1 MLANLALLGV
11 GAYASYVS
19 IDWLVTWLGT
29 VKTGFVSAN
38 HLGWLSGWLMVL
50 PNAILA
56 LYYGWRR
63 KPEVVYTSQVGD
75 GHICIPLCIGLFA
88 LFHPLK
94 MPEFFQT
101 GVCVLGAATVVH
113 LVYVG
118 FFGRLPRLVGLAL
131 VIGYLCFLKAG
142 LVR

>member
-1 MLANLALLGV
+1 
-11 GAYASYVS
+11 
-19 IDWLVTWLGT
+19 
-29 VKTGFVSAN
+29 
-38 HLGWLSGWLMVL
+38 MVL

-94 MPEFFQT
+94 LPAVFLT
-101 GVCVLGAATVVH
+101 GVYIIAGATVLH
-113 LVYVG
+113 LLSVG
-118 FFGRLPRLVGLAL
+118 LLGRLPRLLGFVL
-131 VIGYLCFLKAG
+131 VVAYGYFLKAG
-142 LVR
+142 LLN